1 MPLRIA
7 FDLDGTIADM
17 NTSLRREAAALFR
30 PGGQSKPAS
39 APANPT
45 DAQADTSAGAGSVE
59 ATVDAEDLRLSA
71 RQQMQLWDHVKKIEN
86 FWTTLAEV
94 EPGIVKRIATT
105 ATERRWEV
113 IFFTTRPSTA
123 GDITQVQSQRW
134 LSKYGFRYPSVFVV
148 QTNRGKI
155 ADSMQLDA
163 VVDDRP
169 ENCLDIVLESKA
181 KAILVWPRETT
192 EVPAGVSRMGVRV
205 VPSISDALNLLERYD
220 DERKQPGV
228 VRSIRKLLGR
238 QTVG

>member
-17 NTSLRREAAALFR
+17 HATLKKEAAALFR
-30 PGGQSKPAS
+30 IESVSKSPQSGATTGQDAS
-39 APANPT
+39 ANGGGGESTPEP
-45 DAQADTSAGAGSVE
+45 D
-59 ATVDAEDLRLSA
+59 DLRLSA

-86 FWTTLAEV
+86 FWMALDEV

-105 ATERRWEV
+105 AAERRWEV

-123 GDITQVQSQRW
+123 GEITQVQSQRW
-134 LSKYGFRYPSVFVV
+134 LAKYGFRHPSVFVV
-148 QTNRGKI
+148 QPNRGKI
-155 ADSMQLDA
+155 ADAMQLDA

-181 KAILVWPRETT
+181 KAILVWPRDPSD
-192 EVPAGVSRMGVRV
+192 VPAGAARLGVRV
-205 VPSISDALNLLERYD
+205 VASISEALALLERYD

>member
-17 NTSLRREAAALFR
+17 NAALKKEATALFR
-30 PGGQSKPAS
+30 PEPSSKTPQNIANQAEASVDQGGGEP
-39 APANPT
+39 
-45 DAQADTSAGAGSVE
+45 QADAA
-59 ATVDAEDLRLSA
+59 DLRLTA

-86 FWTTLAEV
+86 FWMTLDEV

-105 ATERRWEV
+105 AAERRWEV
-113 IFFTTRPSTA
+113 IYLTTRPSTA

-134 LSKYGFRYPSVFVV
+134 LAKYGFRHPSVFVV
-148 QTNRGKI
+148 QPNRGKI
-155 ADSMQLDA
+155 ADAMQLDA

-181 KAILVWPRETT
+181 KAILVWPRDPDD
-192 EVPAGVSRMGVRV
+192 VPAGAARMGVRV
-205 VPSISDALNLLERYD
+205 VSSISEALAVLERYD

-238 QTVG
+238 QSVS

>member
-17 NTSLRREAAALFR
+17 NATLKKEAAALFR
-30 PGGQSKPAS
+30 PEPVSKTLQTGAKPGQDAAAS
-39 APANPT
+39 DNKGEPT
-45 DAQADTSAGAGSVE
+45 PEAD
-59 ATVDAEDLRLSA
+59 DLRLSA

-86 FWTTLAEV
+86 FWMGLDEV

-105 ATERRWEV
+105 AAERRWEV

-123 GDITQVQSQRW
+123 GEITQVQSQRW
-134 LSKYGFRYPSVFVV
+134 LAKYGFRHPSVFVV
-148 QTNRGKI
+148 QPNRGKI
-155 ADSMQLDA
+155 ADAMQLDA

-181 KAILVWPRETT
+181 KAILVWPRDPSD
-192 EVPAGVSRMGVRV
+192 VPAGAARMGVRV
-205 VPSISDALNLLERYD
+205 VPSISEALALLERYD

-238 QTVG
+238 QSVS

>member
-7 FDLDGTIADM
+7 FDLDGTIAEM
-17 NTSLRREAAALFR
+17 NASLRKEAAAIFR
-30 PGGQSKPAS
+30 PEPRSS
-39 APANPT
+39 APETAANSVQNAAGT
-45 DAQADTSAGAGSVE
+45 EGAADTPP
-59 ATVDAEDLRLSA
+59 DADDLRLSA

-94 EPGIVKRIATT
+94 ERGIVKRLAAT
-105 ATERRWEV
+105 AAERRWEV

-123 GDITQVQSQRW
+123 GDTTQVQSQRW
-134 LSKYGFRYPSVFVV
+134 LAKYGFRFPSVFVV
-148 QTNRGKI
+148 QPSRGKI
-155 ADSMQLDA
+155 ADAMQLDA

-181 KAILVWPRETT
+181 KSILVWPRDPSD
-192 EVPAGVSRMGVRV
+192 VPAGVVRMGVRV
-205 VPSISDALNLLERYD
+205 VASISEALDLLERYD

-238 QTVG
+238 QTVS

>member
-17 NTSLRREAAALFR
+17 NAALKKEAAALFR
-30 PGGQSKPAS
+30 ADAGTGQTQPQSGNSNGAAQS
-39 APANPT
+39 A
-45 DAQADTSAGAGSVE
+45 ADSSADS
-59 ATVDAEDLRLSA
+59 DDLRLSA

-86 FWTTLAEV
+86 FWMTLDEV

-105 ATERRWEV
+105 AAERRWEV
-113 IFFTTRPSTA
+113 IYLTTRPSTA
-123 GDITQVQSQRW
+123 GELTQVQSQRW
-134 LSKYGFRYPSVFVV
+134 LAKYGFRFPSVFVV
-148 QTNRGKI
+148 QPNRGKI
-155 ADSMQLDA
+155 ADAMQLDA

-181 KAILVWPRETT
+181 KAILVWPRDPAD
-192 EVPAGVSRMGVRV
+192 VPAGAARMGVRV
-205 VPSISDALNLLERYD
+205 VPSISEALNLLERYD

-238 QTVG
+238 QSVS

>member
-17 NTSLRREAAALFR
+17 NAALKKEAAALFR
-30 PGGQSKPAS
+30 PDAATGQTQPQSGNSDGAAQSGGDSS
-39 APANPT
+39 A
-45 DAQADTSAGAGSVE
+45 DSD
-59 ATVDAEDLRLSA
+59 DLRLSA

-86 FWTTLAEV
+86 FWMTLDEV

-105 ATERRWEV
+105 AAERRWEV
-113 IFFTTRPSTA
+113 IYLTTRPSTA
-123 GDITQVQSQRW
+123 GELTQVQSQRW
-134 LSKYGFRYPSVFVV
+134 LAKYGFRFPSVFVV
-148 QTNRGKI
+148 QPNRGKI
-155 ADSMQLDA
+155 ADAMQLDA

-181 KAILVWPRETT
+181 KAILVWPRDPSD
-192 EVPAGVSRMGVRV
+192 VPAGAARMGVRV
-205 VPSISDALNLLERYD
+205 VPSISEALNLLERYD

-238 QTVG
+238 QSVS

>member
-1 MPLRIA
+1 MPLRVA

-17 NTSLRREAAALFR
+17 HASLQKEATAIFR
-30 PGGQSKPAS
+30 PESRSNPSEKAAS
-39 APANPT
+39 SNSEAPAGE
-45 DAQADTSAGAGSVE
+45 ADDVKQP
-59 ATVDAEDLRLSA
+59 DNDDLRLSA

-86 FWTTLAEV
+86 FWTSLAEV
-94 EPGIVKRIATT
+94 EPGIVKRLATT
-105 ATERRWEV
+105 AAARRWEV
-113 IFFTTRPSTA
+113 IFLTTRPATA

-134 LSKYGFRYPSVFVV
+134 LAKYGFRHPSVFVV
-148 QTNRGKI
+148 QPNRGKI

-181 KAILVWPRETT
+181 KAILVWPRDSSD
-192 EVPAGVSRMGVRV
+192 VPTGIVRMGIRV
-205 VPSISDALNLLERYD
+205 VPSIAEALDLLERYD

-238 QTVG
+238 QSVT

>member
-1 MPLRIA
+1 MPLRVA

-17 NTSLRREAAALFR
+17 NTSLQKEATALFR
-30 PGGQSKPAS
+30 PESSNPSGSAAS
-39 APANPT
+39 S
-45 DAQADTSAGAGSVE
+45 DSE
-59 ATVDAEDLRLSA
+59 ASSGEGDEDKQPDNDDLRLSA

-94 EPGIVKRIATT
+94 EPGIVKRLATT
-105 ATERRWEV
+105 AAARRWEV
-113 IFFTTRPSTA
+113 IFLTTRPSTA

-134 LSKYGFRYPSVFVV
+134 LAKYGFRHPSVFVV
-148 QTNRGKI
+148 QPNRGKI
-155 ADSMQLDA
+155 ADAMQLDA

-181 KAILVWPRETT
+181 KAILVWPRDPSD
-192 EVPAGVSRMGVRV
+192 VPAGVVRMGIRV
-205 VPSISDALNLLERYD
+205 VASLAEALDLLERYD

-238 QTVG
+238 QTVS

>member
-17 NTSLRREAAALFR
+17 NATLKKEATALFR
-30 PGGQSKPAS
+30 PE
-39 APANPT
+39 
-45 DAQADTSAGAGSVE
+45 SAGRTPQNVAKTSQDAAGK
-59 ATVDAEDLRLSA
+59 DAASESTADADDLRLSA

-86 FWTTLAEV
+86 FWMALDEV

-105 ATERRWEV
+105 AAERRWEV

-134 LSKYGFRYPSVFVV
+134 LAKYGFRHPSVFVV
-148 QTNRGKI
+148 QPNRGKI
-155 ADSMQLDA
+155 ADAMQLDA

-181 KAILVWPRETT
+181 KAILVWPRDPSD
-192 EVPAGVSRMGVRV
+192 VPAGAARMGVRV
-205 VPSISDALNLLERYD
+205 VASISDALALLERYD

-238 QTVG
+238 QSVS

>member
-17 NTSLRREAAALFR
+17 SASLRKEAGALFR
-30 PGGQSKPAS
+30 AVAKVATAPNESPAPPEG
-39 APANPT
+39 AE
-45 DAQADTSAGAGSVE
+45 ADGAAERPPE
-59 ATVDAEDLRLSA
+59 ADDLRLSA

-105 ATERRWEV
+105 AIERRWEV

-123 GDITQVQSQRW
+123 GDTTQLQSQRW
-134 LSKYGFRYPSVFVV
+134 LAKYGFRHPSVFVV
-148 QTNRGKI
+148 QPSRGKI
-155 ADSMQLDA
+155 ADAMQLDA

-181 KAILVWPRETT
+181 KSLLVWPRDPAD
-192 EVPAGVSRMGVRV
+192 VPAGVTRMGVRV
-205 VPSISDALNLLERYD
+205 VGSISDAIDLLQRYD

-228 VRSIRKLLGR
+228 VRSLRKLLGR

>member
-17 NTSLRREAAALFR
+17 NAALKREAAALFR
-30 PGGQSKPAS
+30 PESAAKPAHNAAKS
-39 APANPT
+39 GQDSSTT
-45 DAQADTSAGAGSVE
+45 DAGAEPAPDAD
-59 ATVDAEDLRLSA
+59 DLRLSA

-86 FWTTLAEV
+86 FWMGLDEV

-105 ATERRWEV
+105 AAERRWEV
-113 IFFTTRPSTA
+113 IFLTTRPSTA
-123 GDITQVQSQRW
+123 GEMTQTQSQRW
-134 LSKYGFRYPSVFVV
+134 LAKYGFRYPSVFVV
-148 QTNRGKI
+148 QPNRGKI
-155 ADSMQLDA
+155 ADAMQLDA

-181 KAILVWPRETT
+181 KAILVWPGDPAD
-192 EVPAGVSRMGVRV
+192 VPAGAPRMGVRV
-205 VPSISDALNLLERYD
+205 VSSISDALDLLERYD

-238 QTVG
+238 QTVS